1 MNSFL
6 MLEQVV
12 HTCNGCDFKS
22 LNMFY

>member
-12 HTCNGCDFKS
+12 HTVMVAISKA
-22 LNMFY
+22 